1 MPNPL
6 IAFDES
12 GNTGQDL
19 TNPDQPIFSLA
30 SVCISDSET
39 ENTLKALQTQQIQ
52 EVKFTS
58 LVQSRSGQQRIISLF
73 QSEHINPNTVKL
85 SVIHKSC
92 MIIGKVVDLLVEPL
106 AHRDGIDLYERGAN
120 IAMTNLLYTTI
131 PVVCGEENFQSFQKA
146 FVRMIRNKDAIS
158 VREFYG
164 ICGIMY
170 DSCKLPDFKP
180 LIAIIIASADVV
192 LEVLNAVGNT
202 ALDPAVTSF
211 VAHLA
216 YWTSQLDMEFDL
228 VHDESKPLEQEK
240 EMLSYLMSKDEG
252 EIEVGYD
259 RRKFILP
266 FKASGIQFGDSK
278 QIRQLQIAD
287 VIAGSG
293 SYWCRGFTCEGVD
306 KGFAQTLEQSGIRD
320 LVITCIWPSDE
331 VTPEE
336 LGTEEIGGIS
346 DVDYMAKLIAR
357 KEKGK

>member
-30 SVCISDSET
+30 SVCLSDSDA
-39 ENTLKALQTQQIQ
+39 ENILKTLKTQQKQ

-58 LVQSRSGQQRIISLF
+58 LLQSQSGQQRIISLF
-73 QSEHINPNTVKL
+73 QSEHINPNNVKL

-92 MIIGKVVDLLVEPL
+92 MIIGKVVDLLVESL
-106 AHRDGIDLYERGAN
+106 AHRDGIDLYKRGAN
-120 IAMTNLLYTTI
+120 IALTNLLYTTL
-131 PVVCGEENFQSFQKA
+131 PVVCGEGNFELFQKS
-146 FVRMIRNKDAIS
+146 FIEMIRRKNATSIQ
-158 VREFYG
+158 EFYNR
-164 ICGIMY
+164 CRIMY
-170 DSCKLPDFKP
+170 KSCKLPHFKP
-180 LIAIIIASADVV
+180 LIATIIATEDIVLDVLSV
-192 LEVLNAVGNT
+192 VDNT

-216 YWTSQLDMEFDL
+216 YWTTQLNREFDL
-228 VHDESKPLEQEK
+228 VHDVSKPLEQKE
-240 EMLSYLMSKDEG
+240 EMLSYLMSKDET

-259 RRKFILP
+259 RRKYKLP

-287 VIAGSG
+287 IIAGAG
-293 SYWCRGFTCEGVD
+293 SYWCRGFTCEGID
-306 KGFAQTLEQSGIRD
+306 KNFPQALEQSGIRD
-320 LVITCIWPSDE
+320 FVITCIWPSDE
-331 VTPEE
+331 VTPAE

-346 DVDYMAKLIAR
+346 AVDYMAKLIAR